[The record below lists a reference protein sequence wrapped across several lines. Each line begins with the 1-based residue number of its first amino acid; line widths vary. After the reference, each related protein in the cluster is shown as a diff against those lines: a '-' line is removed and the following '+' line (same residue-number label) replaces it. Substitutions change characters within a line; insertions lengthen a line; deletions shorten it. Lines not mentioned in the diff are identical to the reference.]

1 MRFLFDLIPVILFF
15 VAYELGGIYWA
26 TATAMAASVLQIV
39 GLLALRQRVDATA
52 WIGFAVITLF
62 GGLTLWTK
70 QYGLFG
76 IEPTVFIRWKPTVL
90 YWIFSAIL
98 FLAPVVLGKNPL
110 KALLARGELQLPEA
124 VWRRLNT
131 VWASFFA
138 GLGVLNLYV
147 AFNYPEELWVK
158 FKVFGLMVLMV
169 IFVLGQGIFLV
180 RHMEPPHGKS

>member
-1 MRFLFDLIPVILFF
+1 MRFFFDLIPVVLFF

-26 TATAMAASVLQIV
+26 TGTAMAASVIQIV

-70 QYGLFG
+70 QYGLLG

-90 YWIFSAIL
+90 YWIFSLIL
-98 FLAPVVLGKNPL
+98 FLAPLLMGKTPI
-110 KALLARGELQLPEA
+110 KALLGREIKLPDQ
-124 VWRRLNT
+124 VWNRLNLL
-131 VWASFFA
+131 WGSFFA
-138 GLGVLNLYV
+138 LLGILNLYV
-147 AFNYPEELWVK
+147 AFNFSEELWVK

-169 IFVLGQGIFLV
+169 IFVLGQGVYLA
-180 RHMEPPHGKS
+180 RHLEPPHGKS